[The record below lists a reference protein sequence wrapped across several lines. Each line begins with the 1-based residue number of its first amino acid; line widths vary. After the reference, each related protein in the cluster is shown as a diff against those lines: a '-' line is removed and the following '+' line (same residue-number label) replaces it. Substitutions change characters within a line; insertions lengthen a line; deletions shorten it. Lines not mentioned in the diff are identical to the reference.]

1 MKLTQVHTI
10 VNQAT
15 KEATG
20 QSDLLEKDLS
30 NITDVGKE
38 VIGAEAL
45 DHYTKSLVNHIGR
58 VVVDSREY
66 TTVLPSVLK
75 DSWEYGSILERIKM
89 DLIEAEE
96 NPTWALEDGKDYSP
110 NIFYQPKVTAKF
122 FNSKTTF
129 EIPISFT
136 ELQVKESFSSAEQ
149 LNAFVSMI
157 QNAVSNSIT
166 VKMDSLVMDTINNGT
181 AETLVSDLLTEDDVT
196 LDLTKS
202 GNKAI
207 NLLALYNADKD
218 VAEQLTA
225 DKAIKDAEFIKFA
238 SYTIQLYKD
247 RLARISTIFNVEG
260 KQRFTPESENHLVLL
275 TDFASAS
282 KVYLESEAYNKELL
296 ALPKYETVPYW
307 QGSGTGYDFADVS
320 KISVKTAGT
329 NKTVE
334 ANGIIGVMF
343 DNVALGVTNLDQ
355 RVQSSFNPKAEF
367 YNNFYKNDVGFFND
381 LGENFVVFFVA

>member
-30 NITDVGKE
+30 NITDVGNE

-96 NPTWALEDGKDYSP
+96 NPTWKLEDGKDYSP

-181 AETLVSDLLTEDDVT
+181 AETLVSDLLNEDDVT

-207 NLLALYNADKD
+207 NLLALYNADKAEALT
-218 VAEQLTA
+218 AEQ
-225 DKAIKDAEFIKFA
+225 AIKDAEFIKFA

-334 ANGIIGVMF
+334 ANCIIGVMF

>member
-1 MKLTQVHTI
+1 MKVTQVYEL

-15 KEATG
+15 QEATG
-20 QSDLLEKDLS
+20 QAELLAKDLS

-58 VVVDSREY
+58 VVVDNREY

-89 DLIEAEE
+89 DLIEAED

-181 AETLVSDLLTEDDVT
+181 AETLVSDLLTEEDT
-196 LDLTKS
+196 LDLTQS

-207 NLLALYNADKD
+207 NLLALYNADKKPKLT
-218 VAEQLTA
+218 AEQAL
-225 DKAIKDAEFIKFA
+225 KDADFIKFA
-238 SYTIQLYKD
+238 SYTIHLYKD

-260 KQRFTPESENHLVLL
+260 KQRFTPETENHLVLL

-334 ANGIIGVMF
+334 ATGIIGVMF

>member
-1 MKLTQVHTI
+1 MKVTQVYEI

-20 QSDLLEKDLS
+20 QSELLEKDLS
-30 NITDVGKE
+30 NITDVGNE

-89 DLIEAEE
+89 DLIEAED
-96 NPTWALEDGKDYSP
+96 NPSWALEDRKDYSP

-181 AETLVSDLLTEDDVT
+181 AETLVSDLLTEEDA

-202 GNKAI
+202 GSKAI
-207 NLLALYNADKD
+207 NLLALYNADKKTK
-218 VAEQLTA
+218 LTA

-260 KQRFTPESENHLVLL
+260 KQRFTPETENHLVLL

-282 KVYLESEAYNKELL
+282 KVYLESEVYNKELL
-296 ALPKYETVPYW
+296 ADRK
-307 QGSGTGYDFADVS
+307 
-320 KISVKTAGT
+320 SV
-329 NKTVE
+329 V
-334 ANGIIGVMF
+334 
-343 DNVALGVTNLDQ
+343 
-355 RVQSSFNPKAEF
+355 
-367 YNNFYKNDVGFFND
+367 
-381 LGENFVVFFVA
+381 

>member
-30 NITDVGKE
+30 NITDVGNE

-96 NPTWALEDGKDYSP
+96 NPTWKLEDGKDYSP

-181 AETLVSDLLTEDDVT
+181 AETLVSDLLNEDDVT

-207 NLLALYNADKD
+207 NLLALYNADKAEALT
-218 VAEQLTA
+218 AEQ
-225 DKAIKDAEFIKFA
+225 AIKDAEFIKFA

>member
-1 MKLTQVHTI
+1 MKLTQVHAI

-20 QSDLLEKDLS
+20 QADLLAKDLS
-30 NITDVGKE
+30 NITDVGNE

-181 AETLVSDLLTEDDVT
+181 AETLVSDLLTEEDT
-196 LDLTKS
+196 LDLTTS

-207 NLLALYNADKD
+207 NLLALYNADKAEALT
-218 VAEQLTA
+218 AEQ
-225 DKAIKDAEFIKFA
+225 AIKDADFIKFA
-238 SYTIQLYKD
+238 SYTIHLYKD

>member
-1 MKLTQVHTI
+1 MKLTQVYEI

-20 QSDLLEKDLS
+20 QSELLEKDLS
-30 NITDVGKE
+30 NITDVGNE

-89 DLIEAEE
+89 DLIEAED

-181 AETLVSDLLTEDDVT
+181 AETLVSDLLTEEDT

-202 GNKAI
+202 GNKAV
-207 NLLALYNADKD
+207 NLLALYNADKTSTKKLT
-218 VAEQLTA
+218 AEQAL
-225 DKAIKDAEFIKFA
+225 KDADFIKFA
-238 SYTIQLYKD
+238 SYTIHLYKD

>member
-1 MKLTQVHTI
+1 MKLTQVYEL

-15 KEATG
+15 QEATG
-20 QSDLLEKDLS
+20 QAELLAKDLS

-96 NPTWALEDGKDYSP
+96 NPTWALEDRKDYSP

-181 AETLVSDLLTEDDVT
+181 AETLVSDLLTEDDT
-196 LDLTKS
+196 LDLTTS

-207 NLLALYNADKD
+207 NLLALYNADKE
-218 VAEQLTA
+218 VALTA

>member
-1 MKLTQVHTI
+1 MKLTQVYEI

-20 QSDLLEKDLS
+20 QSELLEKDLS
-30 NITDVGKE
+30 NITDVGNE

-89 DLIEAEE
+89 DLIEAED
-96 NPTWALEDGKDYSP
+96 NPSWELEDRKDYSP

-181 AETLVSDLLTEDDVT
+181 AETLVSDLLTEEDT

-207 NLLALYNADKD
+207 NLLALYNADKKPKLT
-218 VAEQLTA
+218 AEQAL
-225 DKAIKDAEFIKFA
+225 KDAEFIKFA

-260 KQRFTPESENHLVLL
+260 KQRFTPEAENHLVLL

-282 KVYLESEAYNKELL
+282 KVYLESEAYNNELL

-320 KISVKTAGT
+320 KISVKTAST

>member
-1 MKLTQVHTI
+1 MKLTQVYEI

-20 QSDLLEKDLS
+20 QSELLEKDLS
-30 NITDVGKE
+30 NITDVGNE

-89 DLIEAEE
+89 DLIEAED
-96 NPTWALEDGKDYSP
+96 NPSWKLEDRKEYSP

-181 AETLVSDLLTEDDVT
+181 AETLVSDLLTEDA

-207 NLLALYNADKD
+207 NLLALYNADKKTKLK
-218 VAEQLTA
+218 AEQ
-225 DKAIKDAEFIKFA
+225 AIKDAEFIKFA

-307 QGSGTGYDFADVS
+307 QGSGKGYDFADVS

-329 NKTVE
+329 NKKVE
-334 ANGIIGVMF
+334 ATGIIGVMF

>member
-1 MKLTQVHTI
+1 MKLTQVYKI

-20 QSDLLEKDLS
+20 QSELLEKDLS
-30 NITDVGKE
+30 NITDVGNE

-181 AETLVSDLLTEDDVT
+181 AETLVSDLLTEDDT
-196 LDLTKS
+196 LDLTTS

-207 NLLALYNADKD
+207 NLLALYNADK
-218 VAEQLTA
+218 AEALTA

>member
-1 MKLTQVHTI
+1 MKLTQVHAI

-20 QSDLLEKDLS
+20 QADLLAKDLS
-30 NITDVGKE
+30 NITDVGNE

-181 AETLVSDLLTEDDVT
+181 AETLVSDLLTEEDT
-196 LDLTKS
+196 LDLTTS

-207 NLLALYNADKD
+207 NLLALYNADKAEALT
-218 VAEQLTA
+218 AEQ
-225 DKAIKDAEFIKFA
+225 AIKDADFIKFA

>member
-1 MKLTQVHTI
+1 MKLTQVHAI

-20 QSDLLEKDLS
+20 QSDLLAKDLS
-30 NITDVGKE
+30 NITDVGNE

-96 NPTWALEDGKDYSP
+96 NTSWKLEDGKDYSP

-181 AETLVSDLLTEDDVT
+181 AETLVSDLLTEDDT
-196 LDLTKS
+196 LDLTTS

-320 KISVKTAGT
+320 KISVKTAST

>member
-1 MKLTQVHTI
+1 MKLTQVYEI

-20 QSDLLEKDLS
+20 QSELLEKDLS
-30 NITDVGKE
+30 NITDVGNE

-58 VVVDSREY
+58 VVVDNREY

-89 DLIEAEE
+89 DLIEAED

-181 AETLVSDLLTEDDVT
+181 AETLVSDLLTEDT

-207 NLLALYNADKD
+207 NLLALYNADKKTKLK
-218 VAEQLTA
+218 AEQAL
-225 DKAIKDAEFIKFA
+225 KDADFIKFA
-238 SYTIQLYKD
+238 SYTIHLYKD
-247 RLARISTIFNVEG
+247 RLARISTIFNVES
-260 KQRFTPESENHLVLL
+260 KQRFTPEAENHLVLL

-282 KVYLESEAYNKELL
+282 KVYLESEAYNNELL

-343 DNVALGVTNLDQ
+343 DNMALGVTNLDQ

>member
-1 MKLTQVHTI
+1 MKLTQVHAI

-20 QSDLLEKDLS
+20 QADLLAKDLS
-30 NITDVGKE
+30 NITDVGNE

-181 AETLVSDLLTEDDVT
+181 AETLVSDLLTEEDT
-196 LDLTKS
+196 LDLTTS

-207 NLLALYNADKD
+207 NLLALYNADK
-218 VAEQLTA
+218 APEEQLTA

-307 QGSGTGYDFADVS
+307 QGSGTGYYFADVS
-320 KISVKTAGT
+320 KISVKTAST

-334 ANGIIGVMF
+334 ANGIIVVMF

>member
-1 MKLTQVHTI
+1 MKLTQVYEL

-15 KEATG
+15 QEATG
-20 QSDLLEKDLS
+20 QAELLAKDLS

-96 NPTWALEDGKDYSP
+96 NPTWALEDRKDYSP

-181 AETLVSDLLTEDDVT
+181 AETLVSDLLTEEDT
-196 LDLTKS
+196 LDLTTS

-207 NLLALYNADKD
+207 NLLALYNADKAEALT
-218 VAEQLTA
+218 AEQ
-225 DKAIKDAEFIKFA
+225 AIKDADFIKFA
-238 SYTIQLYKD
+238 SYTIHLYKD

>member
-1 MKLTQVHTI
+1 MKLTQVHAI

-20 QSDLLEKDLS
+20 QSDLLAKDLS
-30 NITDVGKE
+30 NITDVGNE

-96 NPTWALEDGKDYSP
+96 NPSWALEDRKDYSP

-181 AETLVSDLLTEDDVT
+181 AETLVSDLLTEDDT
-196 LDLTKS
+196 LDLTTS

-225 DKAIKDAEFIKFA
+225 DKAIKDADFIKFA
-238 SYTIQLYKD
+238 SYTIHLYKD

-320 KISVKTAGT
+320 KISVKTAST

>member
-1 MKLTQVHTI
+1 MKLTQVYEL

-15 KEATG
+15 QEATG
-20 QSDLLEKDLS
+20 QAELLAKDLS

-96 NPTWALEDGKDYSP
+96 NPTWKLEDRKDYSP

-181 AETLVSDLLTEDDVT
+181 AETLVSDLLTEDDT

-225 DKAIKDAEFIKFA
+225 EQAIKSAEFIKFA
-238 SYTIQLYKD
+238 SYTIHLYKD

-329 NKTVE
+329 NKAVE

>member
-1 MKLTQVHTI
+1 MKLTQVYKI

-20 QSDLLEKDLS
+20 QSELLEKDLS
-30 NITDVGKE
+30 NITDVGNE

-181 AETLVSDLLTEDDVT
+181 AETLVSDLLTEDDT
-196 LDLTKS
+196 LDLTTS

-207 NLLALYNADKD
+207 NLLALYNADKGT
-218 VAEQLTA
+218 ELTA

>member
-1 MKLTQVHTI
+1 MKLTQVYEL

-15 KEATG
+15 QEATG
-20 QSDLLEKDLS
+20 QAELLAKDLS

-96 NPTWALEDGKDYSP
+96 NPTWALEDRKDYSP

-181 AETLVSDLLTEDDVT
+181 AETLVSDLLTEEDT
-196 LDLTKS
+196 LDLTQS

-207 NLLALYNADKD
+207 NLLALYNADKE
-218 VAEQLTA
+218 VALTPEQ
-225 DKAIKDAEFIKFA
+225 AIKDAEFIKFA
-238 SYTIQLYKD
+238 SYTIHLYKD

>member
-1 MKLTQVHTI
+1 MKLTQVYKI

-20 QSDLLEKDLS
+20 QSELLAKDLS
-30 NITDVGKE
+30 NITDVGNE

-181 AETLVSDLLTEDDVT
+181 AETLVSDLLTEEDT
-196 LDLTKS
+196 LDLTTS

-207 NLLALYNADKD
+207 NLLALYNADK
-218 VAEQLTA
+218 APEEQLTA

>member
-1 MKLTQVHTI
+1 MKLTQVYEL

-15 KEATG
+15 QEATG
-20 QSDLLEKDLS
+20 QAELLAKDLS

-96 NPTWALEDGKDYSP
+96 NSSWELEDRKEYSP

-181 AETLVSDLLTEDDVT
+181 AETLVSDLLNEDDVT

-225 DKAIKDAEFIKFA
+225 EQAIKSADFIKFA
-238 SYTIQLYKD
+238 SYTIHLYKD

>member
-1 MKLTQVHTI
+1 MKLTQVHAI

-30 NITDVGKE
+30 NITDVGNE

-96 NPTWALEDGKDYSP
+96 NPSWALEDRKDYSP

-181 AETLVSDLLTEDDVT
+181 AETLVSDLLTAEDT
-196 LDLTKS
+196 LDLTQS

-207 NLLALYNADKD
+207 NLLALYNADKTTTKKLT
-218 VAEQLTA
+218 AEQ
-225 DKAIKDAEFIKFA
+225 AIKDADFIKFA
-238 SYTIQLYKD
+238 SYTIHLYKD

-320 KISVKTAGT
+320 KISVKTAST

>member
-1 MKLTQVHTI
+1 MKLTQVYEI

-20 QSDLLEKDLS
+20 QSELLEKDLS
-30 NITDVGKE
+30 NITDVGTE

-89 DLIEAEE
+89 DLIEAED
-96 NPTWALEDGKDYSP
+96 NPTWALEDGKEYSP

-181 AETLVSDLLTEDDVT
+181 AETLVSDLLTEEDT

-207 NLLALYNADKD
+207 NLLALYNADKKTKLT
-218 VAEQLTA
+218 AEQ
-225 DKAIKDAEFIKFA
+225 AIKDAEFIKFA

-260 KQRFTPESENHLVLL
+260 KQRFTPEAENHLVLL

-307 QGSGTGYDFADVS
+307 QGSGKGYDFADVS

>member
-1 MKLTQVHTI
+1 MKLTQVYEI

-15 KEATG
+15 QEATG
-20 QSDLLEKDLS
+20 QSELLEKDLS
-30 NITDVGKE
+30 NITDVGNE
-38 VIGAEAL
+38 VIGSEAL

-89 DLIEAEE
+89 DLIEAED
-96 NPTWALEDGKDYSP
+96 NPSWALEDRKEYSP
-110 NIFYQPKVTAKF
+110 NIFYRPKVTAKF

-181 AETLVSDLLTEDDVT
+181 AETLVSDLLTEDDT
-196 LDLTKS
+196 LDLTTS

-207 NLLALYNADKD
+207 NLLALYNADKTE
-218 VAEQLTA
+218 ALTA

-260 KQRFTPESENHLVLL
+260 KQRFTPETENHLVLL

>member
-30 NITDVGKE
+30 NITDVGNE

-320 KISVKTAGT
+320 KISVKTAST

>member
-1 MKLTQVHTI
+1 MKLTQVYTI

-20 QSDLLEKDLS
+20 QSELLEKDLS
-30 NITDVGKE
+30 NITDVGNE

-89 DLIEAEE
+89 DLIEAED

-181 AETLVSDLLTEDDVT
+181 AETLVSDLLTEEDT

-202 GNKAI
+202 GSKAV
-207 NLLALYNADKD
+207 NLLALYNADKTSTKKLT
-218 VAEQLTA
+218 AEQAL
-225 DKAIKDAEFIKFA
+225 KDADFIKFA

-320 KISVKTAGT
+320 KISVKTAST

>member
-1 MKLTQVHTI
+1 MKLTQVYEL

-15 KEATG
+15 QEATG
-20 QSDLLEKDLS
+20 QAELLAKDLS

-96 NPTWALEDGKDYSP
+96 NPTWALEDRKDYSP

-181 AETLVSDLLTEDDVT
+181 AETLVSDLLTEDDT
-196 LDLTKS
+196 LDLTQS

-207 NLLALYNADKD
+207 NLLALYNADKE
-218 VAEQLTA
+218 VALTAEQ
-225 DKAIKDAEFIKFA
+225 AIKDAEFIKFA

>member
-1 MKLTQVHTI
+1 MKLTQVHAI

-20 QSDLLEKDLS
+20 QADLLAKDLS
-30 NITDVGKE
+30 NITDVGNE

-181 AETLVSDLLTEDDVT
+181 AETLVSDLLTEEDT
-196 LDLTKS
+196 LDLTTS

-207 NLLALYNADKD
+207 NLLALYNADK
-218 VAEQLTA
+218 APEEQLTA

-320 KISVKTAGT
+320 KISVKTAST